1 MFQTGNAARRSMIAD
16 AALVFRGRTLKFRQG
31 MLLDMLA
38 AVARKDYDDR
48 RRRQAQGQAKA
59 RAEGRY
65 KGRPEDAERNAGIAS
80 LLAEGRSW
88 SFIQDM
94 TGCSRATVAKVA
106 KRMVAA

>member
-1 MFQTGNAARRSMIAD
+1 MATNNAEEFTGRMFEAIN
-16 AALVFRGRTLKFRQG
+16 G

-59 RAEGRY
+59 RAEGKYR
-65 KGRPEDAERNAGIAS
+65 GRPEDTERNAGIAS

-106 KRMVAA
+106 KRVAA